1 MWLSLFVLSGF
12 LSVGAVTGGINPFE
26 YLGDKEIA
34 EVYND
39 QDEPK
44 PEVKV
49 GKPHDIEQA
58 LPNETTS
65 GNFRVFLGEAIKNRT
80 TGLVTDAE
88 GNAIV
93 PEGYIYSFHDT
104 QDEANR
110 NTNKII
116 DEILYVDKFN
126 PTTAPLTRFL
136 RVQSVIDPIKVVI
149 TAFTIEVKPEPA
161 TLNDRVTGRP
171 DQYNS
176 ADKDGNATFVLLE
189 DKNQLYY
196 GNSETELFKVDGASK
211 TKLTDAEIN
220 NFITNKNQVIEAKIT
235 LDGET
240 AVRQ

>member
-1 MWLSLFVLSGF
+1 MWLSLFVFSGV
-12 LSVGAVTGGINPFE
+12 LSVGAVAGGINPFE
-26 YLGDKEIA
+26 YLVNREIV

-58 LPNETTS
+58 LPKNSTS
-65 GNFRVFLGEAIKNRT
+65 GNFRVFLGEAIKNKT
-80 TGLVTDAE
+80 TGLVVDAE

-93 PEGYIYSFHDT
+93 PEGYIYSFHNT

-110 NTNKII
+110 NTNKQK
-116 DEILYVDKFN
+116 EILYVDKFN

-136 RVQSVIDPIKVVI
+136 RVQSVVDATKVTVSPFLIK
-149 TAFTIEVKPEPA
+149 VKPEEGA

-171 DQYNS
+171 DQYQN
-176 ADKDGNATFVLLE
+176 ADKEGNATFVLLE

-196 GNSETELFKVDGASK
+196 GNSNTELFKVDGTSK

-220 NFITNKNQVIEAKIT
+220 KFTTNSVLNV
-235 LDGET
+235 
-240 AVRQ
+240 